1 MSYGAVE
8 QLFYDV
14 STSRNRKE
22 AFREDAGEVAG
33 KYALSE
39 TEREMVISM
48 QVENLFAGR
57 NQCPNILPGFPSL
70 HHGWK
75 RRATVRIVCSLRDIT
90 SPSFR
95 HTGESC

>member
-48 QVENLFAGR
+48 QVENLFEYGI
-57 NQCPNILPGFPSL
+57 NPMLLMGFWTS
-70 HHGWK
+70 
-75 RRATVRIVCSLRDIT
+75 VRGPQSMPEYLARVPKLASRLEASSGGKD
-90 SPSFR
+90 SM
-95 HTGESC
+95 